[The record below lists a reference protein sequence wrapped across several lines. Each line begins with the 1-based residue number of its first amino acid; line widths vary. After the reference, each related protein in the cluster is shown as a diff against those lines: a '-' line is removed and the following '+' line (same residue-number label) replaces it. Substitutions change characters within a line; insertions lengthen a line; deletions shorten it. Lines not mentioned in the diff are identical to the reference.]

1 MRLAAGVVAFLP
13 FGQLTACKG
22 TTYELADAAPSPQ
35 ASAEPA
41 PLANVLAT
49 PQSVALDAGPSPQAM
64 VRDRSLPGD
73 FPHEATR
80 DSSQK
85 EPARDTKEMAGYALQ
100 AILRSGEGP
109 PAPKGP
115 EVNPAAIDAA
125 RRKAE
130 ARVAIELSQT
140 RARFLLSGAF
150 VVPSG
155 VEIRARSDRYGHLL
169 MWPGER
175 TYRVVEPGALRAL
188 LGERRLDVAPLS
200 PATVTTVG
208 EGSRRLNVRTRR
220 IEVATRAARAAFEIG
235 SLRDAGEGGALVCRL
250 LLDLMTAPP
259 STFMCASDDVP
270 LHAELRWTTQG
281 ALTFDVTGIARRFD
295 LPQQDLAAP
304 PPSAALDESPPA
316 IPPGELL
323 LSKSD
328 LAAFRNGPIEVGS
341 IASQDAQ
348 PPPPDVGL
356 LVINSGDVLRVVWLD
371 GVPVAWVAP
380 GGREWLTSLPRG
392 RYALQ
397 WRTFLGDAWEPPRTI
412 VVPGTSEC
420 L

>member
-1 MRLAAGVVAFLP
+1 M
-13 FGQLTACKG
+13 
-22 TTYELADAAPSPQ
+22 
-35 ASAEPA
+35 
-41 PLANVLAT
+41 
-49 PQSVALDAGPSPQAM
+49 
-64 VRDRSLPGD
+64 
-73 FPHEATR
+73 HEVTR
-80 DSSQK
+80 DSTGK
-85 EPARDTKEMAGYALQ
+85 EPARDSRELAGYALQ
-100 AILRSGEGP
+100 AVLRSGEGP

-115 EVNPAAIDAA
+115 EVNTAAIEAA
-125 RRKAE
+125 RRRAE
-130 ARVAIELSQT
+130 ARIAIELSQT

-155 VEIRARSDRYGHLL
+155 VEIRARSDRYGHLF
-169 MWPGER
+169 MWPGEH
-175 TYRVVEPGALRAL
+175 TYRVAEPGALRAL

-200 PATVTTVG
+200 PARVVPGG

-220 IEVATRAARAAFEIG
+220 VEVATRAARAAFELG
-235 SLRDAGEGGALVCRL
+235 SLRDAGEGGVLVCRL

-259 STFMCASDDVP
+259 STVVCGADEIP

-281 ALTFDVTGIARRFD
+281 ALAFDVTAIVRRFD

-304 PPSAALDESPPA
+304 PAATTLDEGPPSV
-316 IPPGELL
+316 PPGDIL

-328 LAAFRNGPIEVGS
+328 LAAFRNGPIDVGPG
-341 IASQDAQ
+341 AAQDAQ

-356 LVINSGDVLRVVWLD
+356 LVVNSGDGLRVVWVD

-380 GGREWLTSLPRG
+380 GEREWLTSLVRG